1 MTSLVLDR
9 VSVRYPGTRQSEAAL
24 SEVSLELPADGLVV
38 ALGPSGCG
46 KTTLL
51 NVMAGFIHPT
61 SGQITLDGAQVCGP
75 SAERG
80 VVFQEHALLPWLNVL
95 ENVAFA
101 LHLQGVSRKE
111 RQQRAAESLQL
122 VGLAGYEY
130 QPIWQLSG
138 GQKQRVGLARALTA
152 NPRVLLLDEP
162 FAALDPFTR
171 EQMQELLLQIWQQT
185 GKQIFLIT
193 HDLEE
198 AVFLASELILLSPRP
213 GRIVQRQSLEFSRHY
228 LQGASARQIKSEP
241 DFIRVREQV
250 LARIF
255 ADRQGG
261 AEANSRNHC
270 ESASEAATVISAA
283 PSFPSVVT
291 GPGED
296 AEDAGRVPT
305 LIYSRGAA

>member
-1 MTSLVLDR
+1 MSSLVLDR
-9 VSVRYPGTRQSEAAL
+9 VSVRYPGTTETEAAL
-24 SEVSLELPADGLVV
+24 NEVSLELPADGLVV

-51 NVMAGFIHPT
+51 NVMAGFIQPT

-80 VVFQEHALLPWLNVL
+80 VVFQDHALLPWLNVL

-101 LHLQGVSRKE
+101 LRLQGVSSKE

-130 QPIWQLSG
+130 QQIWQLSG

-213 GRIVQRQSLEFSRHY
+213 GRIVQRQSLEFSCHY

-255 ADRQGG
+255 ADRADHTSQHKPVATRQVQAIPSVRQAIAELPASG
-261 AEANSRNHC
+261 AF
-270 ESASEAATVISAA
+270 EAA
-283 PSFPSVVT
+283 PL
-291 GPGED
+291 
-296 AEDAGRVPT
+296 R
-305 LIYSRGAA
+305 YSRGAA

>member
-1 MTSLVLDR
+1 MSSLVLDR
-9 VSVRYPGTRQSEAAL
+9 VSVRYPGTSQSEAAL

-51 NVMAGFIHPT
+51 SVMAGFIQPT
-61 SGQITLDGAQVCGP
+61 SGQVTLDDVQVCGP

-80 VVFQEHALLPWLNVL
+80 VVFQDHALLPWLNVL
-95 ENVAFA
+95 ENVAFP
-101 LHLQGVSRKE
+101 LRLQGVSSKE

-130 QPIWQLSG
+130 QQIWQLSG

-198 AVFLASELILLSPRP
+198 AIFLASELILLSPRP
-213 GRIVQRQSLEFSRHY
+213 GRIVQRQTLDFSRHY
-228 LQGASARQIKSEP
+228 LQGASARQIKSKP
-241 DFIRVREQV
+241 DFIRIREQV

-255 ADRQGG
+255 AERTNHTDR
-261 AEANSRNHC
+261 H
-270 ESASEAATVISAA
+270 ESAETRQVLAAT
-283 PSFPSVVT
+283 PL
-291 GPGED
+291 
-296 AEDAGRVPT
+296 R
-305 LIYSRGAA
+305 YSRGAA

>member
-1 MTSLVLDR
+1 MSSLVLDR
-9 VSVRYPGTRQSEAAL
+9 VSVRYPGTTETEAAL

-51 NVMAGFIHPT
+51 NVMAGFIQPT
-61 SGQITLDGAQVCGP
+61 SGQITLDGAQVGGP

-80 VVFQEHALLPWLNVL
+80 VVFQDHALLPWLNVL
-95 ENVAFA
+95 ENVAFP
-101 LHLQGVSRKE
+101 LRLQGISSKE

-130 QPIWQLSG
+130 QQIWQLSG

-228 LQGASARQIKSEP
+228 LQGASARQIKSGA

-255 ADRQGG
+255 ADRADHSRQPAPVTAHQDLATAHG
-261 AEANSRNHC
+261 APLSSARQAIAELPASGAFEATPLRY
-270 ESASEAATVISAA
+270 
-283 PSFPSVVT
+283 
-291 GPGED
+291 GQ
-296 AEDAGRVPT
+296 
-305 LIYSRGAA
+305 GAA